1 MSKEQQKGL
10 IERGAGFFEK
20 LNYGLGAIALVGAA
34 IYPSAETI
42 LVAFAAL
49 QFAEGALWNWA
60 KSRAAKKP
68 KTAPSPAPAQNFCVK
83 V

>member
-1 MSKEQQKGL
+1 MSEEQQKGL
-10 IERGAGFFEK
+10 IEHGASFFEK
-20 LNYGLGAIALVGAA
+20 LNYGLGAAALVGAY
-34 IYPSAETI
+34 IYPPAEAI

-60 KSRAAKKP
+60 KNRTTKNPETAS
-68 KTAPSPAPAQNFCVK
+68 APSPAEKFYVR